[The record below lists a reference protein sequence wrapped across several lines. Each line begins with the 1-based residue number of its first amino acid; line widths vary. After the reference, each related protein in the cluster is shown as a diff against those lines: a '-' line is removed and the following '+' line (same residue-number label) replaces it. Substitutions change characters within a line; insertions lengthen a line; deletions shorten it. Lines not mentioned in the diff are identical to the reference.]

1 MARGVTPLRGDGLGE
16 PDAVLAVS
24 TTWAWCMSRSTVAL
38 VYDDAH
44 VARADIVRIT
54 RAVRPRRRAPDAAAA
69 RAADLTATGDRGFPP
84 DALVAGA
91 AAGCAAP
98 VSRLRAVGFDS
109 VVVRPAA
116 PDPAVGA
123 ASIARFRAEIP
134 ALLEEP

>member
-1 MARGVTPLRGDGLGE
+1 MLS
-16 PDAVLAVS
+16 LAVS

-44 VARADIVRIT
+44 VARAHIVRIT
-54 RAVRPRRRAPDAAAA
+54 RAVRPRRRLRPGRRCGAGGRPDGG
-69 RAADLTATGDRGFPP
+69 RLPRFPP
-84 DALVAGA
+84 GALVAGA

-98 VSRLRAVGFDS
+98 VSRLRAVDFDS
-109 VVVRPAA
+109 VVVGPAA